1 MGLVLEVVLIICMF
15 LWLLA
20 ALPVPASSWAAPY
33 HPLLAWISV
42 AIICYFMFTDG
53 TARRAA
59 LELPHYGPVKF
70 SDNMPIQWL
79 PDGGQHMILTGPTK

>member
-42 AIICYFMFTDG
+42 AIICYFMFANG

-59 LELPHYGPVKF
+59 LELHYGAVNYSEWVPV
-70 SDNMPIQWL
+70 
-79 PDGGQHMILTGPTK
+79 GGEHLILAGPAK